1 MLSEEI
7 FFWAS
12 VLLLS
17 YTYLGY
23 PALMYAWAAL
33 RGRPHRK
40 QRIQPTVSVVAVAH
54 NEATRVAQRLENLL
68 SLDYPR
74 CQLEILFAS
83 DGSTDDTVE
92 RARAYEPKGI
102 RVIAFNRRRGKP
114 AVLNDIVP
122 EARGDVVVLADVR
135 QRFEPGAL
143 RALVAP
149 FADVQ
154 VGAVSGELIL
164 NQNAKGTSVGEGIG
178 FYWRYEKFMRR
189 SESQVDSAVG
199 ATGAI
204 YAIRRELFRPVP
216 EDTILDDVVIPIRI
230 ARQGYR
236 VLFEPD
242 ARAYDGAAATAAEEF
257 TRKVRT
263 ITGNFQLFAREGWI
277 LNPFRNRLWLQTVS
291 HKGFRLLTPVLLSGA
306 FAANLLLLG
315 LPFYRLAFAGQ
326 VVFYAA
332 ALGGHALRNAKRK
345 IPLFSFPYVLCLLSW
360 ATVVA
365 FFRFV
370 TGSQAVTWEQAS
382 SRQARRGYALGRR
395 TS

>member
-40 QRIQPTVSVVAVAH
+40 QRIQPTVSVVVVAH

-92 RARAYEPKGI
+92 RAQAYRPGGI

-135 QRFEPGAL
+135 QQFEPGAL

-149 FADVQ
+149 FADVH

-164 NQNAKGTSVGEGIG
+164 NQNAKGTSVGAGVG
-178 FYWRYEKFMRR
+178 FYWRYEKFIRR
-189 SESQVDSAVG
+189 NESLVDSTVG

-204 YAIRRELFRPVP
+204 YAIRKDLFKPIP
-216 EDTILDDVVIPIRI
+216 EDTIVDDVWLPVQIVR
-230 ARQGYR
+230 RGYR
-236 VLFEPD
+236 VVFEPN

-263 ITGNFQLFAREGWI
+263 IAGNFQLFARELWLLSPI
-277 LNPFRNRLWLQTVS
+277 HNRLWFQTVS
-291 HKGFRLLTPVLLSGA
+291 HKGLRLLTPLLLLTA
-306 FAANLLLLG
+306 LCTNLLLLEE
-315 LPFYRLAFAGQ
+315 PIYRLAFIGQAG
-326 VVFYAA
+326 FYLA
-332 ALGGHALRNAKRK
+332 ALGGHRLRNSGRK
-345 IPLFSFPYVLCLLSW
+345 IPFLSFPYILCLMSC
-360 ATVVA
+360 ATLIA
-365 FFRFV
+365 FFRFA
-370 TGSQAVTWEQAS
+370 TGRQSVIWEKATVQ
-382 SRQARRGYALGRR
+382 RQAI
-395 TS
+395 

>member
-40 QRIQPTVSVVAVAH
+40 QRIQPTVSVVVVAH

-92 RARAYEPKGI
+92 RAQAYRPGGI

-135 QRFEPGAL
+135 QQFEPGAL

-149 FADVQ
+149 FADVH

-164 NQNAKGTSVGEGIG
+164 NQNAKGTSVGAGVG
-178 FYWRYEKFMRR
+178 FYWRYEKFIRR
-189 SESQVDSAVG
+189 NESLVDSTVG

-204 YAIRRELFRPVP
+204 YAIRKDLFKPIP
-216 EDTILDDVVIPIRI
+216 EDTIVDDVWLPVQIVR
-230 ARQGYR
+230 RGYR
-236 VLFEPD
+236 VVFEPN
-242 ARAYDGAAATAAEEF
+242 ARAYDGASATSAEEF

-263 ITGNFQLFAREGWI
+263 IAGNFQLFFREPW
-277 LNPFRNRLWLQTVS
+277 LLHPRRNRLWFQTVS
-291 HKGFRLLTPVLLSGA
+291 HKGLRLLTPLLLLTA
-306 FAANLLLLG
+306 VCTNLLLLEEPIYRFALTG
-315 LPFYRLAFAGQ
+315 QACFYL
-326 VVFYAA
+326 A
-332 ALGGHALRNAKRK
+332 ALVGHRLRNSRRK
-345 IPLFSFPYVLCLLSW
+345 IPFFSFPYILCLLSC
-360 ATVVA
+360 ATLIA
-365 FFRFV
+365 FFRFA
-370 TGSQAVTWEQAS
+370 TGRQSVIWEKATVQ
-382 SRQARRGYALGRR
+382 G
-395 TS
+395 